1 MPKRTIQRSVIMK
14 GNSSQANSHYN
25 TAQQIENKR
34 KLAAYIKTSLWDEKM
49 NRKREF
55 WLWERKNAKCPTAF
69 LPESSEP
76 QQ

>member
-1 MPKRTIQRSVIMK
+1 MK
-14 GNSSQANSHYN
+14 GNSSQANSHYD

-55 WLWERKNAKCPTAF
+55 WLWERKNANSQIT
-69 LPESSEP
+69 
-76 QQ
+76 